1 MRVLVVGGAGYVG
14 GAVTDLLLQS
24 GYEFRVYDALLYE
37 ESYRKEVDFVYGDVR
52 DERRLM
58 PQLEWAEAVV
68 WLAALVGDA
77 ACQLS
82 PDVSAGINQAP
93 VRWLADNYDGRII
106 FTSTCSVYGAHD
118 DSLLDEEAPTNPLSV
133 YAATK
138 LAAENYLADKNAII
152 FRLATLFGV
161 GDQFSRIRLDLVVN
175 TLTMAAYQRGKISV
189 FGGDQSRPLL
199 HVRDVARAVVA
210 NLRTDTTGVFNL
222 HRENVRIADLA
233 CQVWNHFPDIVIER
247 SQAKYRDT
255 RNYRVSSEKAR
266 LAFGFSPAYSID
278 DGIEELKTL
287 LESGRLR
294 RLDNPRYVNHAFLS
308 QYNTHQIVAGAP
320 GAVMASPFGR
330 TARLSHSRSPL
341 HASAI
346 GGPAVPARAKSD
358 VGGAERFCGRKTKA
372 PISQAGP

>member
-1 MRVLVVGGAGYVG
+1 
-14 GAVTDLLLQS
+14 
-24 GYEFRVYDALLYE
+24 
-37 ESYRKEVDFVYGDVR
+37 VR
-52 DERRLM
+52 DEKRLK
-58 PQLEWAEAVV
+58 PQLEWADAVV
-68 WLAALVGDA
+68 WLAALVGDG

-82 PDVSAGINQAP
+82 PDVSVGINQAP
-93 VRWLADNYDGRII
+93 VRWLAENYDGRII

-118 DSLLDEEAPTNPLSV
+118 DSIVDEEAPTNPLAV

-210 NLRTDTTGVFNL
+210 NLSTDTSGIFNL
-222 HRENVRIADLA
+222 HRQNVRIADLA
-233 CQVWNHFPDIVIER
+233 CQVRNHFPDIVIDR
-247 SQAKYRDT
+247 SQAKYQDT

-266 LAFGFSPAYSID
+266 VVLGFSPAFSID
-278 DGIEELKTL
+278 DGIEEIKTL

-294 RLDNPRYVNHAFLS
+294 RLDNPRYTNRAFLA
-308 QYNTHQIVAGAP
+308 QFNTHEIVAGVP
-320 GAVMASPFGR
+320 EAVMAPPLGDAAKFPP
-330 TARLSHSRSPL
+330 SRDPG
-341 HASAI
+341 HAPGN
-346 GGPAVPARAKSD
+346 GGAATPVPAGYA
-358 VGGAERFCGRKTKA
+358 
-372 PISQAGP
+372 